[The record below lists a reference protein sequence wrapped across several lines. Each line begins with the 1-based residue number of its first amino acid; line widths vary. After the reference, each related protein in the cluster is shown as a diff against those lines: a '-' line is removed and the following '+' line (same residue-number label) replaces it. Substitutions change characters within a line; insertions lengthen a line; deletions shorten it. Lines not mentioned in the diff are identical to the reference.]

1 MYFNATLLGQAI
13 SFALFVWFCM
23 KYVWPPIIAAMN
35 ERQARIADGLAAAEK
50 GAEAEEVA
58 KREAEQMIAEAKSQA
73 AEIIAQAQ
81 KRSNQMVEEA
91 RDEARNEGEKVKA
104 AAQSEIDQGVVSA
117 REALRAQVSSLAV
130 TGAERILGREIDANA
145 HAEALDDLVKQL

>member
-13 SFALFVWFCM
+13 SFGLFVWFCM
-23 KYVWPPIIAAMN
+23 KFVWPPIIAAMN

-58 KREAEQMIAEAKSQA
+58 KREAEQLISDAKAQA

-91 RDEARNEGEKVKA
+91 RDEARSEGDKVKA

-117 REALRAQVSSLAV
+117 REALRAQVSALAV

>member
-1 MYFNATLLGQAI
+1 
-13 SFALFVWFCM
+13 
-23 KYVWPPIIAAMN
+23 MN

-58 KREAEQMIAEAKSQA
+58 KREAEQMIAVAKSQA